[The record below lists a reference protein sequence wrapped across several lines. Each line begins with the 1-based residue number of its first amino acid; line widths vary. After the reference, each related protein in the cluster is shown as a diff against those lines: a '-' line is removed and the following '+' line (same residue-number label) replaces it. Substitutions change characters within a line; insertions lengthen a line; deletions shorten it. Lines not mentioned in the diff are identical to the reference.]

1 MFTELVFSQSSS
13 ICCNGA
19 ISFYLSGI
27 SLDCLCFAGLLNI
40 FTVSIA
46 DRYKNGILFNIAEK
60 HNETL
65 KKIAGKKN
73 QPLLCKSGDLP
84 PVSENV
90 CNLLI
95 SNCGEK
101 FLQIKRLGSLANL
114 DFWISCDTGGLQL
127 LISVSL
133 WIITC
138 ALKLK

>member
-1 MFTELVFSQSSS
+1 MFTELIFSQSSS

-27 SLDCLCFAGLLNI
+27 SLDCLCFAGLLYI
-40 FTVSIA
+40 FTVSIT

-60 HNETL
+60 HNKT
-65 KKIAGKKN
+65 KKNSRKKN

-95 SNCGEK
+95 SNCEEK

-114 DFWISCDTGGLQL
+114 DFRISCDTGRLQL

-133 WIITC
+133 WIISC
-138 ALKLK
+138 ALNLT